1 MNTAPPL
8 SRARIYD
15 LIYALAARD
24 GRHKTLFGNTA
35 PLARAAFENGLCG
48 TAFPELWFEQPLAGE
63 PWFDL
68 HMLVAHDDRYELAS
82 FAGLGGVY
90 AHALDWFATSEDT
103 RQLALSF
110 DTGRGSVDK
119 PAIQLLLERRS
130 VDAARGFL
138 TAAGRANL
146 TDAYRSFIRAMP
158 SAWYACYLGVFPA
171 RTSKDCEV
179 RANWVRVEC
188 IVGHELQHA
197 YAQDAELLR
206 AHLEQVGLL
215 ELGDTLIPRVQELA
229 RSSFPLEFQFD
240 VDADGGA
247 MPTFSASLR
256 FSVKDW
262 HSASQRAAID
272 QQWQRAQDWGLADD
286 RWHQLAGT
294 VYANRVAF
302 AGKSARLY
310 CYPAFIKLRWRDGE
324 PLDAKAYLV
333 AGTT

>member
-1 MNTAPPL
+1 M
-8 SRARIYD
+8 
-15 LIYALAARD
+15 
-24 GRHKTLFGNTA
+24 
-35 PLARAAFENGLCG
+35 
-48 TAFPELWFEQPLAGE
+48 
-63 PWFDL
+63 
-68 HMLVAHDDRYELAS
+68 
-82 FAGLGGVY
+82 
-90 AHALDWFATSEDT
+90 
-103 RQLALSF
+103 
-110 DTGRGSVDK
+110 
-119 PAIQLLLERRS
+119 
-130 VDAARGFL
+130 
-138 TAAGRANL
+138 
-146 TDAYRSFIRAMP
+146 
-158 SAWYACYLGVFPA
+158 
-171 RTSKDCEV
+171 
-179 RANWVRVEC
+179 VRVEC

-262 HSASQRAAID
+262 QSASQRAAID

-286 RWHQLAGT
+286 RWRQLASS

>member
-1 MNTAPPL
+1 
-8 SRARIYD
+8 
-15 LIYALAARD
+15 
-24 GRHKTLFGNTA
+24 
-35 PLARAAFENGLCG
+35 
-48 TAFPELWFEQPLAGE
+48 
-63 PWFDL
+63 
-68 HMLVAHDDRYELAS
+68 MLVAHGDRYEHAS
-82 FAGLGGVY
+82 FAGLGGAY
-90 AHALDWFATSEDT
+90 ADALAWFANSEDT

-110 DTGRGSVDK
+110 DTGRGVVDK
-119 PAIQLLLERRS
+119 PAIQLLMERRN
-130 VDAARGFL
+130 VDTACDFL
-138 TAAGRANL
+138 AAAGRADL
-146 TDAYRSFIRAMP
+146 TDAYRSFMHAMP

-179 RANWVRVEC
+179 RANWLRVEC

-247 MPTFSASLR
+247 MPTFSASVR
-256 FSVKDW
+256 FSAKDW
-262 HSASQRAAID
+262 QSASQRAAID

-286 RWHQLAGT
+286 RWRQLAST

-324 PLDAKAYLV
+324 PLGAKAYLV